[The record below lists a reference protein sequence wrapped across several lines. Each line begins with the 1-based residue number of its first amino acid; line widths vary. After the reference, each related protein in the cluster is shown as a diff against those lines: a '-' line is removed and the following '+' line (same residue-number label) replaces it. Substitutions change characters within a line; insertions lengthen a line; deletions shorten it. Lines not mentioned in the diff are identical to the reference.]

1 MKTIIIILSL
11 FTSLNVLAHGGGG
24 FKHSD
29 IFKTLGPNDKIA
41 ILMVHFGTTH
51 DDTRTLT
58 IETINKKVSQTFPGV
73 EVRESYTSRHDHA
86 PSQRERYS
94 KTEPDRGHEQT
105 DCRRLYPPRHS
116 THEHY

>member
-51 DDTRTLT
+51 DDTRVLT
-58 IETINKKVSQTFPGV
+58 IEAINKKVSQTFPGV
-73 EVRESYTSRHDHA
+73 EVLHFPHDHA